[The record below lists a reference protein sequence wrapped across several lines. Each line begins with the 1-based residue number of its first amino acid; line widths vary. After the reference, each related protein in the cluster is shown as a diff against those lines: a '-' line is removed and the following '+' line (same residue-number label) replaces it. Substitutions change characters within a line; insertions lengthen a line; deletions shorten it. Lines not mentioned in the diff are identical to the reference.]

1 MTQGHIVAAAFATQ
15 SVDFEHM
22 CKAALDF
29 YYVDS
34 FLNLQ
39 LTVAGSH

>member
-1 MTQGHIVAAAFATQ
+1 MTQGHIVAAAFPTQ

-22 CKAALDF
+22 CKAALD
-29 YYVDS
+29 S